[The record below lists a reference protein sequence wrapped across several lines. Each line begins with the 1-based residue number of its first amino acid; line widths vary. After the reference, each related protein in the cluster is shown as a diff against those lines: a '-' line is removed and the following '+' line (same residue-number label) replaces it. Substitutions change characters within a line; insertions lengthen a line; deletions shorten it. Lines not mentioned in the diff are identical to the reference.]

1 MPHRISDAYL
11 TAWLRICRARPGN
24 TFYAYTK
31 EVQRFRRL
39 VEPSPPPNFF
49 WVYSYGGT
57 QDELLDPGTDR
68 IADVFATEAA
78 IAEAGWSSQEASDLL
93 AVLGPRL
100 VGIAAN
106 RIPHFVRRMNGRR
119 FSQWQAERT
128 AANRTRKHTSALAI
142 KELRYA
148 ATGEAA

>member
-1 MPHRISDAYL
+1 M
-11 TAWLRICRARPGN
+11 
-24 TFYAYTK
+24 
-31 EVQRFRRL
+31 QRFRRL